1 MKERKR
7 RPSLVGPLMLIGL
20 GVVLLLNNLGVLSW
34 SIWEVILRL
43 WPVWF
48 IAAGLDLL
56 LGRRSVWGALLT
68 VVLIV
73 AVVVGG
79 LWLLDADVGPGQAVT
94 SERIVQALGE
104 ATRAEVN
111 IAPGVGTLHIE
122 ALPESTNL
130 VEGEVKLG
138 QRARVTRDFAVKD
151 GTAIFTLQSA
161 GEIAGPFSIS
171 RDQELVWHLG
181 LAPQVPMKLKA
192 SLGVGESD
200 LDLTGLELT
209 GLDVS
214 MGIGKTTI
222 TLPAMGR
229 FQAKINSAI
238 GEIVV
243 VIPEGLEARI
253 RASTAIVGR
262 QLPDGYKRQDD
273 FYVSP
278 GYERADNRVDLKV
291 GLAIGSVT
299 IRHAGR

>member
-7 RPSLVGPLMLIGL
+7 RPSLVGPLLLIGL

-56 LGRRSVWGALLT
+56 LGRRSVWGALLA
-68 VVLIV
+68 VVVIV
-73 AVVVGG
+73 AVIAGG

-94 SERIVQALGE
+94 SERIVQSLGE
-104 ATRAEVN
+104 ATQAEVN
-111 IAPGVGTLHIE
+111 IAPGVGALYIA
-122 ALPESTNL
+122 ALPESANL
-130 VEGEVKLG
+130 VEGKVNLG
-138 QRARVTRDFAVKD
+138 RRARVTRDFAVED
-151 GTAIFTLQSA
+151 GTAIFTLQGA

-171 RDQELVWHLG
+171 WDQELVWDLG
-181 LAPQVPMKLKA
+181 LAPQVPIKLKA

-214 MGIGKTTI
+214 MGIGKTTV
-222 TLPAMGR
+222 TLPAEGR
-229 FQAKINSAI
+229 FQAEVNSAI

-243 VIPEGLEARI
+243 VIPEGLEARV
-253 RASTAIVGR
+253 RVDTAIGGS
-262 QLPDGYKRQDD
+262 QLPDDYQRQDG